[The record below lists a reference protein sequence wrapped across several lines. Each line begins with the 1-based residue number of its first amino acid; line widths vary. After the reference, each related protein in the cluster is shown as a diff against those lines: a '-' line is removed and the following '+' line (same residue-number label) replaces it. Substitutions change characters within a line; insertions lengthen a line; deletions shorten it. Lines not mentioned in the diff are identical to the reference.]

1 MDADGDGELTAEEIF
16 KFCSPKVELDQ
27 KLLNLGNIQ
36 QLMDQMIAG
45 WDEDGDSSISK
56 EEWLAKSKTM
66 FDHAVAT
73 CIKDLRKQEDGAAT
87 Q

>member
-1 MDADGDGELTAEEIF
+1 
-16 KFCSPKVELDQ
+16 
-27 KLLNLGNIQ
+27 
-36 QLMDQMIAG
+36 MDQMIAG

-56 EEWLAKSKTM
+56 EEWLAKSKSM

>member
-45 WDEDGDSSISK
+45 WDEDGDRSISK
-56 EEWLAKSKTM
+56 EEWLAKSKDM

>member
-1 MDADGDGELTAEEIF
+1 
-16 KFCSPKVELDQ
+16 
-27 KLLNLGNIQ
+27 
-36 QLMDQMIAG
+36 MDQMIAG
-45 WDEDGDSSISK
+45 WDDDGDRSISK
-56 EEWLAKSKTM
+56 EEWLAKSKNM